1 METRT
6 IGSFDVSVVGLGC
19 NNFGMRIGRA
29 ETAAVVDAAL
39 DAGINF
45 FDTAD
50 IYGGTK
56 SETYLGAAL
65 GARRD
70 DIVLAT
76 KFGAPY
82 EGHEGG
88 GSAAYIRTAVE
99 DSLTRLGT
107 DRIDLYQ
114 LHLPDPKTPI
124 AETIGALVELVAEGK
139 VREIGC
145 SNFTVDML
153 AEAAAATP
161 DGRPGFVSVQNQ
173 YNILTA
179 SPRTA
184 SWSGARPPGWR
195 SSPSSR
201 WPAGCSAAS
210 TGAGQ
215 PLPEGTR
222 LAAMGDGAKSQLS
235 DERLAAV
242 ADLDELAER
251 EGHSVLDL
259 AFGWLLSRPAVASV
273 IAGAT
278 EPEQIAANVAAG
290 TLAPPCRRAGRGR
303 HHRAPL
309 ARPVPTARRRPS
321 AGSPT
326 PLRPRPHRGQVHQ
339 QVVGDQ
345 GDGHVHRHEHQDGLR
360 RLPLMPDVDVGQQ
373 KHERHDDGQPE
384 EQPARRRAAARHDR
398 PGRTGDEHPDAPSS
412 LA

>member
-6 IGSFDVSVVGLGC
+6 IGSLEVSVVGLGC

-29 ETAAVVDAAL
+29 ETKAVVDAAL

-56 SETYLGAAL
+56 SETYLGEAL

-70 DIVLAT
+70 EIVLAT
-76 KFGAPY
+76 KFGGPY

-88 GSAAYIRTAVE
+88 ASAAYIRIAVE

-114 LHLPDPKTPI
+114 LHFPDQKTPI

-145 SNFTVDML
+145 SNFSVAQLD
-153 AEAAAATP
+153 EAAAATP
-161 DGRPGFVSVQNQ
+161 DGSPGFVSVQNQ
-173 YNILTA
+173 YNILHRDPEDGVLEWCDRTGTA
-179 SPRTA
+179 FLPFFPLA
-184 SWSGARPPGWR
+184 SGLLSGKYRAGEPP
-195 SSPSSR
+195 
-201 WPAGCSAAS
+201 
-210 TGAGQ
+210 
-215 PLPEGTR
+215 PEGTR

-251 EGHSVLDL
+251 EGHTVLDL
-259 AFGWLLSRPAVASV
+259 AFGWLLTRPAVASV

-278 EPEQIAANVAAG
+278 RPEQVTANVAAG
-290 TLAPPCRRAGRGR
+290 TWR
-303 HHRAPL
+303 
-309 ARPVPTARRRPS
+309 
-321 AGSPT
+321 
-326 PLRPRPHRGQVHQ
+326 
-339 QVVGDQ
+339 
-345 GDGHVHRHEHQDGLR
+345 
-360 RLPLMPDVDVGQQ
+360 
-373 KHERHDDGQPE
+373 
-384 EQPARRRAAARHDR
+384 
-398 PGRTGDEHPDAPSS
+398 PDAEV
-412 LA
+412 LAVVDTIAPR

>member
-1 METRT
+1 MTRFSSSRASRRSRICMPNMPRMRSSPSSRNDSMAGNNSPAPPKLPTFFQTSSGGAATVVSTAPAAIAASSLSTVFSTRSRRYSTADPSGSLGAGPRGRRTPTMDTRT
-6 IGSFDVSVVGLGC
+6 IGSFKVSVVGLGC
-19 NNFGMRIGRA
+19 NNFGMRIGRE

-39 DAGINF
+39 SAGINF

-50 IYGGTK
+50 IYGGAK

-65 GARRD
+65 GSRRD
-70 DIVLAT
+70 EIVLAT

-139 VREIGC
+139 VREFGC

-153 AEAAAATP
+153 NEAAAATP
-161 DGRPGFVSVQNQ
+161 DGSPGFVSVQNH
-173 YNILTA
+173 YNILYREPEDGVLEWCDRSGVAFLPFFPLA
-179 SPRTA
+179 SGLL
-184 SWSGARPPGWR
+184 SGKYR
-195 SSPSSR
+195 
-201 WPAGCSAAS
+201 
-210 TGAGQ
+210 AGQ
-215 PLPEGTR
+215 PPPEGTR

-259 AFGWLLSRPAVASV
+259 AFGWLLSRPGVASV

-278 EPEQIAANVAAG
+278 RPEQIIANVAG
-290 TLAPPCRRAGRGR
+290 G
-303 HHRAPL
+303 
-309 ARPVPTARRRPS
+309 
-321 AGSPT
+321 
-326 PLRPRPHRGQVHQ
+326 
-339 QVVGDQ
+339 
-345 GDGHVHRHEHQDGLR
+345 
-360 RLPLMPDVDVGQQ
+360 
-373 KHERHDDGQPE
+373 
-384 EQPARRRAAARHDR
+384 
-398 PGRTGDEHPDAPSS
+398 
-412 LA
+412 